1 MRITC
6 FHGNHSNMGY
16 IYLTPPKDEFI
27 TEYSSGNEI
36 SQYVNKEKLYIPYV
50 TNLDITASLIRMHV
64 SEKTFRSDYG
74 KAYDTEYGNDM
85 DKRGYITGIELSL
98 TKNRFVDLVSNQAF
112 KAIRTEWN
120 GQEFHLITFDH
131 LENVL
136 HSENIIYKLTDKED
150 AFVIVQLSKAED
162 LGIRYSIETE
172 KQPIALFKGLLSAR
186 EDIYPLEYLI
196 KPEFFM
202 CQD

>member
-16 IYLTPPKDEFI
+16 IYLTLPKNEYN
-27 TEYSSGNEI
+27 TEYSSRNEI

-50 TNLDITASLIRMHV
+50 TDLDITTSLVRMHV
-64 SEKTFRSDYG
+64 SENTFRFDYG
-74 KAYDTEYGNDM
+74 KGYDTEYGNDM

-112 KAIRTEWN
+112 KTIRTEWR

-136 HSENIIYKLTDKED
+136 YPENIIYKLNDKED
-150 AFVIVQLSKAED
+150 AFVIVQLSMAED

-172 KQPIALFKGLLSAR
+172 KQPIALFQGLLSAR

-196 KPEFFM
+196 KPEFFL